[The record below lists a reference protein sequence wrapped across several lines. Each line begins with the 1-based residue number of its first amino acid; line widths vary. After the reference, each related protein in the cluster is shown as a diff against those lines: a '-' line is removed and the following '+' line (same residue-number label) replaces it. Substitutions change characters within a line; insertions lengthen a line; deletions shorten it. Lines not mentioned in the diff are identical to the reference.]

1 VYPPILL
8 IIDHTQHYSS
18 MKYFITTLLLSFYY
32 LLVAQTEE
40 APKLTFSG
48 YVETYYCYDFDQPQG
63 GERPSFLYNFDRHNE
78 FNANLALLKA
88 TYQHK
93 NVRGNVGLM
102 AGTYAQAN
110 LAVEPDLLEHI
121 YEANV
126 GFKISKKQNIWL
138 DMGVLN
144 SHIGFESAIGK
155 DCWTLSRSIIAENSP
170 YYETGAKLSY
180 TSRNEK
186 WFFAGF
192 LLNGWQRIKRVNDT
206 KAPDIGTQIT
216 YKPTGKI
223 TLNWSTYYGN
233 EGTRDIP
240 IRRFF
245 NNFYV
250 QAQLN
255 KKWGLIFG
263 ADIGA
268 QQISQTDNNFKRWTS
283 RVLIARYSCTDKIRL
298 AARLEDYVDPSNI
311 VLNLTNSSFNM
322 RGVSFNFD
330 YLPAENA
337 MFRLEPRLFFSPDL
351 NFVDREGNIKK
362 TNLAVTAA
370 FSLAF

>member
-1 VYPPILL
+1 
-8 IIDHTQHYSS
+8 
-18 MKYFITTLLLSFYY
+18 MKYINTTLFLFLYCN
-32 LLVAQTEE
+32 LIAQTED
-40 APKLTFSG
+40 APKVTFSG
-48 YVETYYCYDFDQPQG
+48 YVETYYNYDFDQPSG

-78 FNANLALLKA
+78 FNVNLALLKA

-93 NVRGNVGLM
+93 NIRGNVGLM

-121 YEANV
+121 YEANI

-192 LLNGWQRIKRVNDT
+192 LLNGWQRMKRVNDT

-233 EGTRDIP
+233 EGSRDIT

-268 QQISQTDNNFKRWTS
+268 QQINPNDNGLKQWTS

-298 AARLEDYVDPSNI
+298 AARLEDYVDPNNI

-337 MFRLEPRLFFSPDL
+337 MFRIEPRLFFSPDL
-351 NFVDREGNIKK
+351 NFVDREGNVKK
-362 TNLAVTAA
+362 TNFAVTAA

>member
-1 VYPPILL
+1 
-8 IIDHTQHYSS
+8 
-18 MKYFITTLLLSFYY
+18 MKYIITTLFLFLYCN
-32 LLVAQTEE
+32 LIAQRED
-40 APKLTFSG
+40 APKVTFTG

-186 WFFAGF
+186 WFLAGF

-206 KAPDIGTQIT
+206 KVPDIGTQLT
-216 YKPTGKI
+216 YKPNGKI

-233 EGTRDIP
+233 EGSRDFT

-255 KKWGLIFG
+255 KKSTMILNVGLLG
-263 ADIGA
+263 
-268 QQISQTDNNFKRWTS
+268 
-283 RVLIARYSCTDKIRL
+283 YSSLVIRG
-298 AARLEDYVDPSNI
+298 P
-311 VLNLTNSSFNM
+311 
-322 RGVSFNFD
+322 
-330 YLPAENA
+330 
-337 MFRLEPRLFFSPDL
+337 
-351 NFVDREGNIKK
+351 IKYG
-362 TNLAVTAA
+362 LQHD
-370 FSLAF
+370 